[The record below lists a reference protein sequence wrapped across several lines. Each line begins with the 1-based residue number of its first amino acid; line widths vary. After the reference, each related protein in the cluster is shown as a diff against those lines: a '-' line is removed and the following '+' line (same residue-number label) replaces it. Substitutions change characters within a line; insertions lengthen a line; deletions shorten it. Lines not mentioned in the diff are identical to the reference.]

1 VSQRKFSLTSVSG
14 HFTFTSQLVLE
25 ISIYKDVK
33 MKTQREKSDAFVT
46 LHQTNE
52 CFVIPNPWDRGSA
65 VLLESM
71 GFKALASTGAG
82 YAFTKAKPD
91 LATDAREMLDYF
103 REICSVTNVPI
114 SADMQQGFGDS
125 PKEAAQTII
134 EAAQTGLVGGS
145 LEDARGNTLAD
156 IYDIGLA
163 KERIA
168 AAAEAAK
175 SLDFKFMLTARAENY
190 LYGNPNIHD
199 TIKRLQAYQEA
210 GADVL
215 YAPGIQSIDDIKAIL
230 SSIDKPM
237 NLLMGFA
244 SSTLTVAEVA
254 ALGVRRIS
262 VGGAFARAA
271 FGALKRAGE
280 ELLTQGTFNFS
291 KEAMPGKD
299 LNALFA
305 NRSR

>member
-1 VSQRKFSLTSVSG
+1 
-14 HFTFTSQLVLE
+14 
-25 ISIYKDVK
+25 
-33 MKTQREKSDAFVT
+33 MKSQREKSEFFVA
-46 LHQTNE
+46 LHQADE
-52 CFVIPNPWDRGSA
+52 CFVIPNPWDKGSA

-82 YAFTKAKPD
+82 YAFTQAKPD
-91 LATDAREMLDYF
+91 LATGAKEMLEYF
-103 REICSVTNVPI
+103 RAICSVTNVPI

-125 PKEAAQTII
+125 PSEAAQTII
-134 EAAQTGLVGGS
+134 EAARTGLVGGS
-145 LEDARGNTLAD
+145 LEDASGNTLAD

-168 AAAEAAK
+168 AAAEAARG
-175 SLDFKFMLTARAENY
+175 LDFKFMLTARAENY

-244 SSTLTVAEVA
+244 SSALTISEVA
-254 ALGVRRIS
+254 ALGVRRVSI
-262 VGGAFARAA
+262 GGSFARAA
-271 FGALKRAGE
+271 FGALKKAGE
-280 ELLTQGTFNFS
+280 EVLMQGTFNFS

-299 LNALFA
+299 LNALFV
-305 NRSR
+305 SRPQ

>member
-1 VSQRKFSLTSVSG
+1 LTSVSG
-14 HFTFTSQLVLE
+14 YFTFTSQLILE
-25 ISIYKDVK
+25 ISIFKDIK

-71 GFKALASTGAG
+71 GFQALASTGAG
-82 YAFTKAKPD
+82 YAFSKAKPD
-91 LATDAREMLDYF
+91 LATGA

-145 LEDARGNTLAD
+145 LEDACGNTLAD

-299 LNALFA
+299 LNSLFK
-305 NRSR
+305 NRTAPKDL

>member
-1 VSQRKFSLTSVSG
+1 
-14 HFTFTSQLVLE
+14 
-25 ISIYKDVK
+25 
-33 MKTQREKSDAFVT
+33 MKNQQEKAAAFVA
-46 LHQTNE
+46 LHQANE
-52 CFVIPNPWDRGSA
+52 CFVIPNPWDKGSA

-71 GFKALASTGAG
+71 GFQALASTGAG
-82 YAFTKAKPD
+82 YAFSQAKPD
-91 LATDAREMLDYF
+91 LATGAREMLSYF
-103 REICSVTNVPI
+103 KDICSVTNVPV

-125 PKEAAQTII
+125 PEDAAQTII
-134 EAAQTGLVGGS
+134 EAARTGLVGGS
-145 LEDARGNTLAD
+145 LEDTSGNTLAD

-168 AAAEAAK
+168 AAAQAAK
-175 SLDFKFMLTARAENY
+175 TLDFKFMLTARAENY

-215 YAPGIQSIDDIKAIL
+215 YAPGIQTVEDIKAVL

-244 SSTLTVAEVA
+244 SSALTVADA
-254 ALGVRRIS
+254 SALGVRRVS
-262 VGGAFARAA
+262 VGGALARAA
-271 FGALKRAGE
+271 FGALKKAGN
-280 ELLTQGTFNFS
+280 ELLSQGTLSFS

-299 LNALFA
+299 LNSLFA
-305 NRSR
+305 SHLAPK